1 MIIEDRSMNDLIMK
15 LSVRKNIGLDA
26 AKRNKDALVEYT
38 VTKTS
43 QKFKN
48 IGLDCK
54 GYIFNFSF
62 KNNFIIL
69 ELLPEI
75 NRITNAGK
83 LSLIE
88 KIPLSEN
95 PDVEKI
101 SNELSENIFQKIR
114 KNYNVEGNAV
124 KSEVASK
131 PSELAELLGKMPFSG
146 QSFWINIG
154 NSSSCN
160 CSFELEEINFRFLEP
175 DFSKENVLFYISE
188 IINYA
193 FLIPYKFSYITF
205 KAKDFKGKDYK
216 VEVSYNGTA
225 YANISCSGLS
235 AKEEVDFLWL
245 AGNAVDRVVFKGEYL
260 KFDITQS
267 YLVENIVDIHF
278 EENGKI
284 FDIIRNK
291 IVQKDD
297 PDNLVIKYYKK
308 DYTDYIDG
316 IL

>member
-15 LSVRKNIGLDA
+15 LSTRKNIGLDA

-48 IGLDCK
+48 IGLDCD
-54 GYIFNFSF
+54 GYTFNFSF

-69 ELLPEI
+69 ELLPVI
-75 NRITNAGK
+75 NRSTIIGK

-101 SNELSENIFQKIR
+101 SDELSENIFQKIR
-114 KNYNVEGNAV
+114 KNYNDEGNAI

-160 CSFELEEINFRFLEP
+160 CNFGLEEINFRFLEP
-175 DFSKENVLFYISE
+175 DFSKEDIMFYISE
-188 IINYA
+188 IIDYA
-193 FLIPYKFSYITF
+193 FFIPYKFSYMTF
-205 KAKDFKGKDYK
+205 IGKDYRIN
-216 VEVSYNGTA
+216 VSYNGTA
-225 YANISCSGLS
+225 YANIRCSGLT
-235 AKEEVDFLWL
+235 AQEEVNFLWL
-245 AGNAVDRVVFKGEYL
+245 TGNTIDRVVFEGEYL

-267 YLVENIVDIHF
+267 YLLENLVDIHY
-278 EENGKI
+278 EENGKV

-291 IVQKDD
+291 IVRQDD
-297 PDNLVIKYYKK
+297 SNNLVIKYYKENSA
-308 DYTDYIDG
+308 DYVDDI
-316 IL
+316 I

>member
-15 LSVRKNIGLDA
+15 LSVRKNIGLDV

-38 VTKTS
+38 ITKTS

-48 IGLDCK
+48 IGLDCE

-69 ELLPEI
+69 ELLPVI

-114 KNYNVEGNAV
+114 KNYNVEGTAI
-124 KSEVASK
+124 KSEVALE
-131 PSELAELLGKMPFSG
+131 PSELAVLLGKIPFSG

-160 CSFELEEINFRFLEP
+160 CNFELEEINFRFLEP
-175 DFSKENVLFYISE
+175 DFSKKDIMFYISE
-188 IINYA
+188 IIGYA
-193 FLIPYKFSYITF
+193 FFIPYRFSCMIF
-205 KAKDFKGKDYK
+205 SGENYK
-216 VEVSYNGTA
+216 VEISYDGTV

-235 AKEEVDFLWL
+235 AKEEVEFLWL
-245 AGNAVDRVVFKGEYL
+245 AGNTVDRVIFKGKYL

-267 YLVENIVDIHF
+267 YLLENLVDIHY
-278 EENGKI
+278 EKNGKV

-291 IVQKDD
+291 IVRNDD
-297 PDNLVIKYYKK
+297 SNNLVIKYYKENSS
-308 DYTDYIDG
+308 DYIDEM
-316 IL
+316 I

>member
-15 LSVRKNIGLDA
+15 LSTRKNIGLDA

-48 IGLDCK
+48 IGLDCD
-54 GYIFNFSF
+54 GYTFNFSF

-69 ELLPEI
+69 ELLPVI
-75 NRITNAGK
+75 NRSTIIEK

-101 SNELSENIFQKIR
+101 SDELSENIFQKIR
-114 KNYNVEGNAV
+114 KNYNDEGNAI

-160 CSFELEEINFRFLEP
+160 CNFGLEEINFRFLEP
-175 DFSKENVLFYISE
+175 DFSKENIMFYISE
-188 IINYA
+188 IIDYA
-193 FLIPYKFSYITF
+193 FFIPYKFSYMTF
-205 KAKDFKGKDYK
+205 IGKDYRIN
-216 VEVSYNGTA
+216 VSYNGTA
-225 YANISCSGLS
+225 YANIRCSGLT
-235 AKEEVDFLWL
+235 AQEEVNFLWL
-245 AGNAVDRVVFKGEYL
+245 AGNAVDRVIFEGEYL

-267 YLVENIVDIHF
+267 YLLENLVDIHF

-297 PDNLVIKYYKK
+297 PDNLVIKYYKENPA
-308 DYTDYIDG
+308 DYIDE
-316 IL
+316 II

>member
-26 AKRNKDALVEYT
+26 AKRNKEALVEYA
-38 VTKTS
+38 VQKTS

-48 IGLDCK
+48 IGLDCN

-88 KIPLSEN
+88 KIPLLEN

-114 KNYNVEGNAV
+114 KNYNVEGNAI
-124 KSEVASK
+124 KSEVASE
-131 PSELAELLGKMPFSG
+131 PSELAELLGKMPFSE

-154 NSSSCN
+154 KSSSCN
-160 CSFELEEINFRFLEP
+160 CDFELEEINFRFLEP
-175 DFSKENVLFYISE
+175 DFSKENILFYISE
-188 IINYA
+188 IISYA
-193 FLIPYKFSYITF
+193 FFIPYKFSYMTF
-205 KAKDFKGKDYK
+205 NGKDYGIK
-216 VEVSYNGTA
+216 VSYNGTA
-225 YANISCSGLS
+225 YVNINCSGLS
-235 AKEEVDFLWL
+235 AQEEVDFLWL
-245 AGNAVDRVVFKGEYL
+245 SGNNIDRVIFEGEYL

-267 YLVENIVDIHF
+267 YLLENLVDIHF
-278 EENGKI
+278 EENGKV
-284 FDIIRNK
+284 FDIVRNK
-291 IVQKDD
+291 IVKQDD
-297 PDNLVIKYYKK
+297 PNNLVIKYYKE